1 MKRFIYFFIF
11 FLLLTLSLFFIMNR
25 LASETVE
32 KSLISSSKGQIEYT
46 YSIIEDLIADASL
59 YGTQF
64 AADKDVRF
72 YKNQIQE
79 LNDYDYQMKK
89 NEIRDR
95 LEDILISSHAI
106 DNIGIYWRSD
116 DTFITT
122 SHDPL
127 SKVPFRDV
135 VERGWQT
142 VNNSLYYFAVYPY
155 IQQPDEP
162 APIEYVVGVQLK
174 TDYFKNLLENAISD
188 ENAKAF
194 YWVNEELLWSNKKVD
209 ENIATAAKNMVTSAT
224 TDTMKYDYHS
234 SDGDY
239 YILSKHI
246 PLINTY
252 LITYTQMSNV
262 LEPLNRNRQLF
273 FVSILAILLVGL
285 FVIYTFY
292 RNFYR
297 NVYLLQKKFHHVEQG
312 IYTTRVTH
320 KTKNEFSNLFKSF
333 NGMVAEIQGLFAS
346 LKTETELRRN
356 AELKQLQAQINPH
369 FLYNSL
375 FFIMTVARSS
385 PDAVT
390 QMSKHLAEYY
400 RYMTRLE
407 KEHVTLASEVE
418 LAKHYLI
425 IMSLSKQMHY
435 EINLPQELA
444 NHSIKPLMIQPIVEN
459 AIQHGIEERQGA
471 YRVRIII
478 EEQQDGILITIDDD
492 GKGLDQQQINK
503 LEQSIQHQTPP
514 EGTKGI
520 GLWNV
525 NQRLKNTYGDAS
537 CLRFQNNEWGGLSVI
552 MYIELKSE
560 KGG

>member
-1 MKRFIYFFIF
+1 
-11 FLLLTLSLFFIMNR
+11 MNR
-25 LASETVE
+25 LASNTVE
-32 KSLISSSKGQIEYT
+32 TSLINSSKGQIEYT
-46 YSIIEDLIADASL
+46 YSILEDIIAEASL

-95 LEDILISSHAI
+95 LDDILISSHAI
-106 DNIGIYWRSD
+106 DSIGIYWHAD

-135 VERGWQT
+135 TERGWKTLNQ
-142 VNNSLYYFAVYPY
+142 SLYYFAVYPY
-155 IQQPDEP
+155 IQQPDKP

-174 TDYFKNLLENAISD
+174 TDYLKNLLENAISD

-194 YWVNEELLWSNKKVD
+194 YWVDEEMLWSNRKVD
-209 ENIATAAKNMVTSAT
+209 ENIAAAAKMMATTTT

-234 SDGDY
+234 DDGDY

-285 FVIYTFY
+285 FVIYMFY

-297 NVYLLQKKFHHVEQG
+297 YVYLLQKKFHHVEQG
-312 IYTTRVTH
+312 NYSTRITH
-320 KTKNEFSNLFKSF
+320 KTRNEFSYLFNSF

-356 AELKQLQAQINPH
+356 AEMKQLQAQINPH

-375 FFIMTVARSS
+375 FFIMTIARSS

-418 LAKHYLI
+418 LAKHYLV
-425 IMSLSKQMHY
+425 IMSLSKQILY
-435 EINLPQELA
+435 EISLPNELA
-444 NHSIKPLMIQPIVEN
+444 NYSIKPLMIQPIVEN

-471 YRVRIII
+471 HRVRILVK
-478 EEQQDGILITIDDD
+478 EQYNGILITIDDD

-503 LEQSIQHQTPP
+503 LERSILAQSPP

-525 NQRLKNTYGDAS
+525 NQRLKNTYGDDS
-537 CLRFQNNEWGGLSVI
+537 YLRFKNNEWGGLSVS
-552 MYIELKSE
+552 MYIDLQSE